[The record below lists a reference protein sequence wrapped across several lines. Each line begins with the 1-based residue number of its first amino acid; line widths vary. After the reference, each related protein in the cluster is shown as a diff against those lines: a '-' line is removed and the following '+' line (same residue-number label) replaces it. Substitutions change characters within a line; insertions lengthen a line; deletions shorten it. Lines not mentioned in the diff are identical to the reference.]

1 MFCQKKNQDCRKMKQ
16 NECKNNG
23 KISYSFQNEK
33 SPDFVSIGASHSDQ
47 NKTRSI
53 FMSDGNSLLL
63 SEQNEIY
70 IYALRDQPTPI
81 RTKRAF
87 LEVGNC
93 YSKLQLAFDKLG
105 KSLLCRV
112 AGHITP
118 SF

>member
-1 MFCQKKNQDCRKMKQ
+1 MEKYPTPFRTK
-16 NECKNNG
+16 
-23 KISYSFQNEK
+23 K
-33 SPDFVSIGASHSDQ
+33 SPDFVSIGASYSDQ